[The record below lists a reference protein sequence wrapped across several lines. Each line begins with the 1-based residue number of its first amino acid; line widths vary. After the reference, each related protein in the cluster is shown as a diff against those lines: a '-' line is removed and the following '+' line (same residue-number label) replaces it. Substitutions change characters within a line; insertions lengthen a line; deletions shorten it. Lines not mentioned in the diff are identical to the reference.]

1 MVDVITTAPRPYTV
15 IPVHATK
22 DTPFYL
28 MAIIALVNPFK
39 CPSLYFW
46 EQND

>member
-15 IPVHATK
+15 IPVYATK

-28 MAIIALVNPFK
+28 MAIIALVSTFK
-39 CPSLYFW
+39 CPCLCF
-46 EQND
+46 

>member
-1 MVDVITTAPRPYTV
+1 MVGVITTAPRPYTV

-28 MAIIALVNPFK
+28 MAIIALVNHLKFPCLCF
-39 CPSLYFW
+39 
-46 EQND
+46 